1 MNTAMYENPI
11 TQRNIGLLKE
21 YGMEVVEPES
31 GFLACGDVGSGKLA
45 DLNQIEDAII
55 MACIKTKI
63 LSNKNVIISAGPTQE
78 KLDPVRFLSNHSTGK
93 MGIALAWCAKALG
106 AEVTLIHGPIKERIP
121 YGVNAIAT
129 PTAQSMLEAFQ
140 NQYETADVI
149 IKAAAVGDYR
159 PQNPSSEKIKKHED
173 SLSLTLQKNPD
184 ILAWLGEHKRE
195 NQVLCGFAME
205 TEQMLENATA
215 KRKAKNCDLL
225 VANNLK
231 QVGAGFANDT
241 NIVTILSDSEPIEL
255 PCMSKR
261 NVALRIWE
269 EIISVMKTKGV
280 LVC

>member
-1 MNTAMYENPI
+1 
-11 TQRNIGLLKE
+11 
-21 YGMEVVEPES
+21 
-31 GFLACGDVGSGKLA
+31 
-45 DLNQIEDAII
+45 
-55 MACIKTKI
+55 
-63 LSNKNVIISAGPTQE
+63 
-78 KLDPVRFLSNHSTGK
+78 
-93 MGIALAWCAKALG
+93 
-106 AEVTLIHGPIKERIP
+106 
-121 YGVNAIAT
+121 
-129 PTAQSMLEAFQ
+129 
-140 NQYETADVI
+140 
-149 IKAAAVGDYR
+149 
-159 PQNPSSEKIKKHED
+159 
-173 SLSLTLQKNPD
+173 
-184 ILAWLGEHKRE
+184 
-195 NQVLCGFAME
+195 ME